1 MPRDHARTKVD
12 IWGDDDWLD
21 LSVDAQML
29 YFTLYTSAGLSLCGA
44 GDWHPGKLCNRASDW
59 TLDRITTAA
68 AELSRG
74 LFLIIDD
81 ETDEY
86 LIRSWI
92 KHDGLWRTPNMAVS
106 VANARAELASRSLRG
121 VVVFEVTKLRD
132 AEPESKSWEKPAV
145 QKMLSQKAV
154 DSAELPPYNPGSNG
168 GSNPTSKGGA
178 KGGSNPYDS
187 VPPTHG
193 VKGGSKGGP
202 TTTTAISTTATT
214 TSLSCDLD
222 EVNSESNEKP
232 TNYRMITLPD
242 DWAPNDLHRAKFPTL
257 DIDAEADAFRDRQL
271 ATGRLCNGRGGWDAA
286 FNSWLRESQKRATG
300 TGKPKHKLR
309 ALADMTR
316 AAEANENPNTLPDTD
331 QRAITG

>member
-21 LSVDAQML
+21 LTVDAQML
-29 YFTLYTSAGLSLCGA
+29 YFTLYTSAGLSLCGS

-74 LFLIIDD
+74 LFLIIDPD
-81 ETDEY
+81 TDEY

-106 VANARAELASRSLRG
+106 VSNARAELASRILRG
-121 VVVFEVTKLRD
+121 VVVFEVQKLAD
-132 AEPESKSWEKPAV
+132 SEPESKSWEKPAV
-145 QKMLSQKAV
+145 QKMLTQKAV
-154 DSAELPPYNPGSNG
+154 DPAGLPPFNPGPNG
-168 GSNPTSKGGA
+168 GSNPTSNGA
-178 KGGSNPYDS
+178 SKGGSNPYDS

-222 EVNSESNEKP
+222 NNSESESRP
-232 TNYRMITLPD
+232 RMILIPD
-242 DWAPNDLHRAKFPTL
+242 DWAPNDLHRAKYPRPDL
-257 DIDAEADAFRDRQL
+257 NEIAEGFRDHAI
-271 ATGRLCNGRGGWDAA
+271 ATGRTCHGRAGWDAA
-286 FNSWLRESQKRATG
+286 FSNWVRKSKPPGTPVSTTDARIAAAQALKEPTPNVHHLRGLQA
-300 TGKPKHKLR
+300 
-309 ALADMTR
+309 
-316 AAEANENPNTLPDTD
+316 
-331 QRAITG
+331 